1 MEIVKSKTE
10 RPELEE
16 YKNLIFQK
24 ERLIKEGLKWE
35 QEYYKEFG
43 NLIKQ
48 SFELKVECIILKK
61 QISFCQSK
69 VNKNE
74 NIYRKSLEDYL
85 SFYKEKYQNE
95 LDDLTSTINNAK
107 KEGLPVPESDYQE
120 IKKIYR
126 NIVKKIH
133 PDLHSDPFERFDIR
147 TLWNQVEEAYFA
159 NDLERLKT
167 LDFLVSMAVNDD
179 IENLDIPD
187 IKSRI
192 VDLRIQVKEILRT
205 KPYTFKNIMCYPE
218 ERIKVEEQLEKEIDD
233 YKVYKAK
240 LEEMLSKFNIEEWQ

>member
-10 RPELEE
+10 CPELEE
-16 YKNLIFQK
+16 YQNLIFQK
-24 ERLIKEGLKWE
+24 ESLIKEGLKWE

-133 PDLHSDPFERFDIR
+133 PDLHSDLFERFDIR